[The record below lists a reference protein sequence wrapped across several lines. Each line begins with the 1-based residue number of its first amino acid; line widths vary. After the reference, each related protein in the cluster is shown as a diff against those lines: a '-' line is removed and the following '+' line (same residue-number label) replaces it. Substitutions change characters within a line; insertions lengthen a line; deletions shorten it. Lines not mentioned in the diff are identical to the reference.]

1 MPRRKSTSRAAKP
14 QSPAQSESAP
24 ARAANAAGENDLG
37 AKAVPHS
44 HAVDAIKSVTPP
56 TLLHHA
62 QHAPVAGTS
71 SSDDDDELVL
81 QLSDDEKL
89 LPSPSHSAADSAS
102 DDSEIDPDI
111 ESDDDA
117 SPALS
122 SGPEHRRFVIQRDV
136 DKRLDKY
143 LGDRIKGASRN
154 KIQQLIEL
162 GGVTVNDRKPK
173 PSLKVH
179 AGDVIDVT
187 LPPRAV
193 KHILP
198 EPIPLTILYED
209 VHFIVLNKQANL
221 IVHPARGNLSGTLVN
236 GLAHHFITTGQLKP
250 QTPEPP
256 EKSREKPIKGEV
268 AGLSSVGAA
277 DFRPGIIHRLDKN
290 TTGVMVVG
298 KSDEAHWQIAKQFE
312 DRTTLKAY
320 LALVH
325 GSLEGVGGVIEEPLG
340 KHPTIREAFAVRND
354 PAGKHSVTLFRVRE
368 RYQGYT
374 LVELELKTGRTHQ
387 IRVHL
392 SYIGFPIVG
401 DIVYGGEPIG
411 TAELDKPVIPAGARR
426 NLTFARERAVGQAL
440 EIKAK
445 TRKDLLLAH
454 PALHAG
460 LLRFTHPITLQQMTF
475 TAPLH
480 EPFASLIRE
489 LRKRPAPGS
498 GLDNNPVATSGYWI
512 DLNQAIPN

>member
-1 MPRRKSTSRAAKP
+1 MPRRKSTSRAAKSD
-14 QSPAQSESAP
+14 SPAEP
-24 ARAANAAGENDLG
+24 GLGHARADGVAGEAVT
-37 AKAVPHS
+37 AKPVPHS
-44 HAVDAIKSVTPP
+44 RAVDAVKSVTLP
-56 TLLHHA
+56 TPSNHA
-62 QHAPVAGTS
+62 PHAPVADTSS

-89 LPSPSHSAADSAS
+89 LPSPSHSDADSAA
-102 DDSEIDPDI
+102 DDPEIDADI
-111 ESDDDA
+111 ESDDDDA
-117 SPALS
+117 SAALS

-236 GLAHHFITTGQLKP
+236 GLAHHFISTGQLKP
-250 QTPEPP
+250 KSPEPP
-256 EKSREKPIKGEV
+256 ESPKKSPEKLNKGEV

-411 TAELDKPVIPAGARR
+411 TAELDKPVIPAGARK

-445 TRKDLLLAH
+445 TRKDLILAH

-460 LLRFTHPITLQQMTF
+460 LLRFTHPITQQQMTF

-480 EPFASLIRE
+480 EPFTSLIRE
-489 LRKRPAPGS
+489 LRKRPAIE
-498 GLDNNPVATSGYWI
+498 NNPVATSGYWI